1 MLGSIEASTGATTI
15 DVGHARQRG
24 VLAALLVDAG
34 DVVRTDQLVERVWG
48 SRPPQRAQP
57 TLYSYLS
64 RLRRVLTSP
73 SGAPLLHRR
82 SGGYQLAVDRS
93 AVDLHRFRDLCA
105 RARSTSDD
113 EAAADLLGAALGL
126 WRGNAF
132 ADLDTPFFNLQRHA
146 AAQERLA
153 AKLDRCDVRLRLGHH
168 GELLA
173 ELLTRAEAHPLD
185 ERAAGQYMLALFRS
199 GRAGDALA
207 QYRLTRRRLR
217 EELGSDPGAALQ
229 QLHERMIAADPALH
243 ATGVAPSAPP
253 ARPAPPVAAARQLP
267 APPAVLIGRDRELA
281 DLDRVAG
288 AGGAMGIAA
297 IGGTGGIGKTW
308 LALHWAH
315 RNLDRFPD
323 GQLYVDLRGFDTA
336 GAPVPASAALHGFLE
351 ALRVAPGEIPADLP
365 GRTALYRSLVAG
377 RRMLI
382 LLDNAHSTA
391 QVEPLLPGSASCM
404 VLITGRRQL
413 TGLVTAFGAQPV
425 TLQALPSTEGLEL
438 LVHHLGG
445 RRAARE
451 PEAAS
456 ALVTHCAGLPLAT
469 SIVAARARVQPD
481 LPLAVLADELGDRSA
496 RLDAL
501 DTDDLNANLRAVFSS
516 SYRALDP
523 DLALLFG
530 LLGDAPGP
538 DIGLPGAAELTGWP
552 AARTRVALRR
562 LVAAYLLQEHT
573 PGRYRMHDLVRL
585 YAAERCAHEQ
595 PAAVVD
601 AARRRL
607 SAFCTGTAVAADRL
621 LSPQR
626 TPITAGPPPA
636 SPPASLPASLPAS
649 PPASLLADAAAAMAW
664 FEAEHRCLLALH
676 RDAVEH
682 GRHGEAW
689 RLAWALDTFHW
700 RRGQLHERA
709 AMLEAT
715 VPAAA
720 ALHDPAVAALNHR
733 LLGRVYVPLGRHD
746 RALHHLRQAMRGYEA
761 AGDAAGQA
769 QTELN
774 LALAWE
780 HTGDHRQALT
790 HAQRSLRLRAALDDP
805 ARKAEALNAVGWYH
819 ARIGNHEEAADYCQ
833 RALALCRELG
843 FHEGEAYTCDSL
855 GYVAHHSGRLADAV
869 RHYTDALRLR
879 RGLGDTYEEA
889 DTLAHLGDVYHAQ
902 GRTGDAADAWRAA
915 LALYEAQHRS
925 RDAATVAG
933 KLLDTAGRPPAPG
946 QSSA

>member
-1 MLGSIEASTGATTI
+1 MLGSIEAFTGATTI

-48 SRPPQRAQP
+48 TRPPQRAQP

-82 SGGYQLAVDRS
+82 AGGYQLAVDRS

-113 EAAADLLGAALGL
+113 EAAADLLGAALDL

-207 QYRLTRRRLR
+207 QYRLTRRRLK
-217 EELGSDPGAALQ
+217 EELGADPGAALQ

-243 ATGVAPSAPP
+243 ATGPP
-253 ARPAPPVAAARQLP
+253 AAPPAPPVATARQLP
-267 APPAVLIGRDRELA
+267 APPAVLIGRARELA

-288 AGGAMGIAA
+288 TGGAAGEAMGIAA

-323 GQLYVDLRGFDTA
+323 GQLYVDLRGFDAA

-425 TLQALPSTEGLEL
+425 TLHALPSTEGLEL

-538 DIGLPGAAELTGWP
+538 DVGLPAAAELTGWP

-601 AARRRL
+601 AARQRL
-607 SAFCTGTAVAADRL
+607 SAWCTATAVAADRL

-626 TPITAGPPPA
+626 TPITTGPPP
-636 SPPASLPASLPAS
+636 PAVSAVPV
-649 PPASLLADAAAAMAW
+649 ADAAAAMAW

-682 GRHGEAW
+682 GRHAEAW
-689 RLAWALDTFHW
+689 WLAWALDTFHW
-700 RRGQLHERA
+700 RRGRLHERA

-715 VPAAA
+715 VPATA
-720 ALHDPAVAALNHR
+720 ALRDPATAALNHR
-733 LLGRVYVPLGRHD
+733 LLGRAYVPLGRHD

-761 AGDAAGQA
+761 AGDPGGQA

-780 HTGDHRQALT
+780 HTGEHRQALT
-790 HAQRSLRLRAALDDP
+790 HAQRSLRLRAALGNP
-805 ARKAEALNAVGWYH
+805 AREAEALNAVGWYH
-819 ARIGNHEEAADYCQ
+819 ARIGNHEEAAEYCR
-833 RALALCRELG
+833 RALTLCRELG
-843 FHEGEAYTCDSL
+843 FLEGEAYTSDSL
-855 GYVAHHSGRLADAV
+855 GYVAHHSGRLADAAG
-869 RHYTDALRLR
+869 HYADALRLR
-879 RGLGDTYEEA
+879 RELGDTYEEA
-889 DTLAHLGDVYHAQ
+889 DTLAHLGDVYRAQ